1 MEKPK
6 YQIIAVISGMLTLL
20 AISSLVITAHITKET
35 EHLTF
40 TWIVLVLSAQ
50 GLLFIYGFINSL
62 YGICLPASLFILG
75 VLYILYIKL
84 VYNKDE
90 TIESELRA
98 KHIL

>member
-50 GLLFIYGFINSL
+50 GLLFIYGFIN
-62 YGICLPASLFILG
+62 ILFSDT
-75 VLYILYIKL
+75 K
-84 VYNKDE
+84 NK
-90 TIESELRA
+90 
-98 KHIL
+98 